1 MNRRRR
7 VVVTGLGVVAPI
19 GIEKEAFWQRLIAGE
34 SGIRPISLFDAS
46 PYPCQI
52 AGEIESS
59 HPESFMRPARVKH
72 RGRFSQLAVAA
83 AKLAVHDAGLELK
96 KIAGD
101 RILSAWAHRW
111 QGSVMWPRR
120 HDLDS
125 PSPASAASR

>member
-19 GIEKEAFWQRLIAGE
+19 GIGKEAFWQRLIAGE
-34 SGIRPISLFDAS
+34 SGIRPISLFHAS

-52 AGEIESS
+52 AGEIESF

-101 RILSAWAHRW
+101 RIRILHGHIDGRD
-111 QGSVMWPRR
+111 R
-120 HDLDS
+120 
-125 PSPASAASR
+125 